1 MFASC
6 FSSKKIL
13 VIGPPAEL
21 REWYWRSDTIDMYSF
36 DMSQLVIYY
45 RALTDTEIQG
55 LPGIGLGEDPLECCM
70 KRKRRCT

>member
-13 VIGPPAEL
+13 VIGPPAKL